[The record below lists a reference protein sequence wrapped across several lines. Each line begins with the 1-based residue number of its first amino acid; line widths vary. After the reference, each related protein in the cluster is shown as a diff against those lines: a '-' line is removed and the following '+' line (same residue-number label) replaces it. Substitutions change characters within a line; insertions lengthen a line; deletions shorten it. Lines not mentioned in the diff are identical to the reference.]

1 MENGLQQ
8 CAKGVFMCLGS
19 DPCYYNTGIK
29 CTQENLYFHLWSIGE
44 YVRRIQLWGN
54 KPVRYLCWFLQNTS
68 SALLTSHIT
77 SLCCRAPILGVQREE
92 FVVQWFFF
100 SASKVS
106 FLLFWRRRKIKPR
119 DLRPLLNT
127 KRKKQRQVHALFL
140 HIKAFQK
147 CWVMLCE
154 HFISNVSLCFLE
166 CKIIILQLVEYLF
179 GSETRHFKIWLVLL
193 DNCRFQKP

>member
-29 CTQENLYFHLWSIGE
+29 CTQENLYFHLFSIGE

-54 KPVRYLCWFLQNTS
+54 KPVRYLSSKYKLSTFNITHHFTMLQGTNIGS
-68 SALLTSHIT
+68 SVRRVCSTMI
-77 SLCCRAPILGVQREE
+77 
-92 FVVQWFFF
+92 FF
-100 SASKVS
+100 SGSKVS
-106 FLLFWRRRKIKPR
+106 FLLFWGRRKIKSW
-119 DLRPLLNT
+119 DLRPVLNT
-127 KRKKQRQVHALFL
+127 KCKKQRQVHALFL

-154 HFISNVSLCFLE
+154 HFISNVLLCLLE
-166 CKIIILQLVEYLF
+166 CKNHHSSAGWISFWKWNEALQNLTGVA
-179 GSETRHFKIWLVLL
+179 R
-193 DNCRFQKP
+193 